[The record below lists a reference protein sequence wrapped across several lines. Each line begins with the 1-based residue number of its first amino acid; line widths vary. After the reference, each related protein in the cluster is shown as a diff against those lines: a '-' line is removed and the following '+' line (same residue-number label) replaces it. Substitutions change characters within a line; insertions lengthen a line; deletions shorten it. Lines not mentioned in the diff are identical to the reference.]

1 MARSGAVLGFWTKER
16 AAMVVSRVLLLS
28 VLLAAISNCQEP
40 LTLHTDTTLVLIP
53 VGVTDKLNRFVV
65 GLDKGNFKLL
75 EDGKEQKISVFSG
88 EDAPLSI
95 GILVDTSGSMD
106 IKLNRSRQAA
116 REFLK
121 TMNQQ
126 DEGFLLEFN
135 DSVEMIHPFT
145 NNFNEIDDNLD
156 KLQSKGLTAL
166 FDALHTA
173 LKEMKRAKNPRKALL
188 LISDGGE
195 NHSRYTAADISG
207 IVREA
212 DVQIYAIGVFEPTL
226 SFGRTKEEKS
236 GPELLA
242 EITDQTGGRAFPA
255 RSLADLPALAA
266 KVGIELRNQYVLG
279 YSPANHERDGS
290 YRKVQVKLL
299 SPPGLPDLKAAWRL
313 GYYAPVQ

>member
-1 MARSGAVLGFWTKER
+1 MVGFGTKER
-16 AAMVVSRVLLLS
+16 PFMVIYRVCLLS
-28 VLLAAISNCQEP
+28 MALAAISNCQEA
-40 LTLHTDTTLVLIP
+40 LTLQADTTLVLIP
-53 VGVTDKLNRFVV
+53 VGVTDKLSRFVV
-65 GLDKGNFKLL
+65 GLGKENFKLL
-75 EDGKEQKISVFSG
+75 EDGKEQKITVFSG

-95 GILVDTSGSMD
+95 GIVVDTSGSMD
-106 IKLNRSRQAA
+106 LKLNRSRQAA

-126 DEGFLLEFN
+126 DEGFLVEFN

-145 NNFNEIDDNLD
+145 NQFNEIDENLD

-166 FDALHTA
+166 FDALHAA
-173 LKEMKRAKNPRKALL
+173 LQEMKRAKNPRKAVL

-195 NHSRYTAADISG
+195 NHSQFTAADVSG
-207 IVREA
+207 LVREA

-226 SFGRTKEEKS
+226 KIGRTKEEKS

-242 EITDQTGGRAFPA
+242 EMADQTGGRAYPA

-279 YSPANHERDGS
+279 YSPANRERDGK
-290 YRKVQVKLL
+290 YRKVQVNLVA
-299 SPPGLPDLKAAWRL
+299 PPGLPELKAAWRL
-313 GYYAPVQ
+313 GYYAPAQ

>member
-1 MARSGAVLGFWTKER
+1 
-16 AAMVVSRVLLLS
+16 MVIYRVCLLS
-28 VLLAAISNCQEP
+28 VLLAGILNCQESP
-40 LTLHTDTTLVLIP
+40 ILRADTTLVLIP

-65 GLDKGNFKLL
+65 GLGKENFKLL
-75 EDGKEQKISVFSG
+75 EDGKEQKITVFSG
-88 EDAPLSI
+88 EDAALSI

-106 IKLNRSRQAA
+106 VKLSRSRQAA

-126 DEGFLLEFN
+126 DEGFLVEFN

-145 NNFNEIDDNLD
+145 NQFNEIDENLD
-156 KLQSKGLTAL
+156 KMQPKGLTAL
-166 FDALHTA
+166 FDALHAA
-173 LKEMKRAKNPRKALL
+173 LREMKHAKNPRKALL

-195 NHSRYTAADISG
+195 NHSRYTATDISEV
-207 IVREA
+207 VREA

-226 SFGRTKEEKS
+226 KIGRTREEKS

-242 EITDQTGGRAFPA
+242 EITDQTGGRAYPA

-279 YSPANHERDGS
+279 YSPANHDRDGS
-290 YRKVQVKLL
+290 YRTVKVQLAA
-299 SPPGLPDLKAAWRL
+299 PPGLPGLKAAWRL
-313 GYYAPVQ
+313 GYYAPIQ